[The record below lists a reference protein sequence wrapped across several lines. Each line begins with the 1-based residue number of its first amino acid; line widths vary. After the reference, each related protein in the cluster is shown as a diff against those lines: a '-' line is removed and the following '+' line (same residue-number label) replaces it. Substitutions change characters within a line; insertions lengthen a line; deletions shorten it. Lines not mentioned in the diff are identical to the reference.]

1 VEVEV
6 WPASAEALFADEGYA
21 DPLNTQIRFQAAV
34 YNGASGVKWSV
45 YSVTGGPGAGT
56 IDSTGLY
63 LAPVKG
69 MLSSGH
75 TEIVQ
80 ARSEDDPLRAAYAW
94 VTLTGRGPVAQ
105 PDPRIQIFPRHVNLY
120 YDSGHDNSY
129 MDPSNKRQIFRAL
142 VYNAGADETRWK
154 VKGSI
159 TAGPTLE
166 YVASSYGGTD
176 KIEILAYLN
185 GREDVNDMA
194 YVHVLN
200 YDWPGLP

>member
-1 VEVEV
+1 MNKACGPCRPSPACCGDVLVHRVEVEV

-80 ARSEDDPLRAAYAW
+80 ARSED
-94 VTLTGRGPVAQ
+94 
-105 PDPRIQIFPRHVNLY
+105 
-120 YDSGHDNSY
+120 
-129 MDPSNKRQIFRAL
+129 PSNKRQIFRAL